1 MSCSVASPAAGALR
15 PRQPPPL
22 GSSSL
27 PGEDACACH
36 RVGTPLAPV
45 LGFPCARCAEYPCDT
60 SAAEYTGIL
69 GLNLAQCRNRLGLGA
84 CRAKDPNPRG
94 RAPKRRPPLAHLTE
108 GQSQSGIPSAGSSCA
123 LPASSSDPGSQQ
135 RHPRGRRKTRLHTE
149 HPMHIRWRRVS
160 RDGTRRDAQW
170 GKGGTPFR
178 SSTESCCRSEVRD
191 DITVS
196 GRSEAGA
203 WAGRV
208 AKL

>member
-1 MSCSVASPAAGALR
+1 MFGASPAAGALR
-15 PRQPPPL
+15 PRQPPPF

-27 PGEDACACH
+27 PGEDACACY
-36 RVGTPLAPV
+36 RAGTL
-45 LGFPCARCAEYPCDT
+45 PCASPGLSLRTLRRVSLRYERSRVHRDT
-60 SAAEYTGIL
+60 
-69 GLNLAQCRNRLGLGA
+69 RPKPGA
-84 CRAKDPNPRG
+84 MPQPAWSWRMPGQDPNPRG

-108 GQSQSGIPSAGSSCA
+108 GQSQSGIPPAGSSCA
-123 LPASSSDPGSQQ
+123 LPASSDPGSQQ
-135 RHPRGRRKTRLHTE
+135 RHPRGRRKTRLQHSIPT
-149 HPMHIRWRRVS
+149 HIRWRRVS

-170 GKGGTPFR
+170 GKGGAPFR